1 MKKAKIFMKKI
12 TSESKKTVTQ
22 NPDAG
27 FRRKSEKPEQQ
38 IPFHD
43 RTIPAPTDDTNQ
55 PDKAES
61 FRSLGLRN
69 QTEIPNLPERS
80 QKILP
85 GPQKILLRL
94 PVPELRR
101 KLREKLFRILVPHC
115 LQNRF
120 SETNGLGTPPISLG
134 NLHRPTGTKQ
144 QPPNQPAQTKQPLP
158 VRKNATAFFSGQGLC
173 PCRGPAA
180 RRWSCGARNPP
191 FPHHTIHAIH
201 AIPFLHTIHS
211 PLFPTPF
218 SPLHPSMNKKTY
230 CPPRAPETEF
240 PEEACN
246 LYALLFAGRSGA
258 SAGASHSHWATTTS
272 SECLIEVET
281 LENRYPRYGI
291 SIR

>member
-55 PDKAES
+55 PDKADS
-61 FRSLGLRN
+61 FRSIGLRN

-120 SETNGLGTPPISLG
+120 SETNGLGTLPISLG

-144 QPPNQPAQTKQPLP
+144 QPPQSTRTNKTTPSSTEKCDSIFLGSRTLSLSRSSGETLVVRSTK
-158 VRKNATAFFSGQGLC
+158 
-173 PCRGPAA
+173 
-180 RRWSCGARNPP
+180 
-191 FPHHTIHAIH
+191 
-201 AIPFLHTIHS
+201 S
-211 PLFPTPF
+211 PLFPSHHPHHPCH
-218 SPLHPSMNKKTY
+218 PLHSYDSFPS
-230 CPPRAPETEF
+230 F
-240 PEEACN
+240 PHSIFPTSSFHEQKN
-246 LYALLFAGRSGA
+246 LLPAE
-258 SAGASHSHWATTTS
+258 SAGD
-272 SECLIEVET
+272 
-281 LENRYPRYGI
+281 GI
-291 SIR
+291 SGRGM

>member
-180 RRWSCGARNPP
+180 RRWSCGARNP
-191 FPHHTIHAIH
+191 HATPPS
-201 AIPFLHTIHS
+201 IPPSI
-211 PLFPTPF
+211 PTPF
-218 SPLHPSMNKKTY
+218 PQIFPNQQHSLLQIQPGEPGGNDHFSV
-230 CPPRAPETEF
+230 PEHD
-240 PEEACN
+240 PVRSSGQKIN
-246 LYALLFAGRSGA
+246 LPQDLQALRIRGIKHRHLSIAAVG
-258 SAGASHSHWATTTS
+258 
-272 SECLIEVET
+272 
-281 LENRYPRYGI
+281 ENDL
-291 SIR
+291 